1 MADRMNVGQ
10 LTVSLKTLAQ
20 RFAFGLLV
28 LAAFA
33 VMVIGK
39 ADTIIIERVRSAVV
53 DIAAPVLNVV
63 SRPVQT
69 VNEAVAEVEDVIH
82 MREELAR
89 LREENARLMSWQS
102 VAQRLEAENKALRS
116 FFAFS
121 SGPQA
126 TFITARV
133 VGDAGSAFVR
143 SMLLNAG
150 ARDGV
155 KNGQAVMTADGL
167 AGRITEVGETSARV
181 LLITDINS
189 RIPVLV
195 ERTRDRAVLAGDNSR
210 QPRLTLMPPGMS
222 VEAGDRI
229 VTSGHGGT
237 YPAGL
242 PVGVVASV
250 GEKAVRV
257 EPLVDWNRL
266 EFVRVV
272 DFGIAGILPPQPP
285 IAPPPRR
292 GAAPAVAAPLP

>member
-10 LTVSLKTLAQ
+10 LAVSLKGLAQ
-20 RFAFGLLV
+20 RFAFGMLV
-28 LAAFA
+28 VAAFA

-53 DIAAPVLNVV
+53 DITAPILNAV
-63 SRPVQT
+63 SRPVQSI
-69 VNEAVAEVEDVIH
+69 NDAMAEVEDVLA
-82 MREELAR
+82 MRDELAR

-126 TFITARV
+126 TFITARI

-150 ARDGV
+150 AHDGV

-210 QPRLTLMPPGMS
+210 QPRLTLMPPGIS

-250 GEKAVRV
+250 GQKAVRI
-257 EPLVDWNRL
+257 EPLVDWTRL

-285 IAPPPRR
+285 IVPPPRR
-292 GAAPAVAAPLP
+292 GAVVLPAP

>member
-1 MADRMNVGQ
+1 MASRISIGQ
-10 LTVSLKTLAQ
+10 VAATLRAGVQ
-20 RFAFGLLV
+20 RFAFALLV
-28 LAAFA
+28 VGAFG

-39 ADTIIIERVRSAVV
+39 ADTVIVERIRSAVGDV
-53 DIAAPVLNVV
+53 VTPVLDVL

-69 VNEAVAEVEDVIH
+69 VNDLMADAQDLVTMRAEL
-82 MREELAR
+82 RR
-89 LREENARLMSWQS
+89 LREENARLLSWQN

-116 FFAFS
+116 FLNYQT
-121 SGPQA
+121 GPQA

-155 KNGQAVMTADGL
+155 RNGQAVMTADGL
-167 AGRITEVGETSARV
+167 AGRITEVGDSSARV

-195 ERTRDRAVLAGDNSR
+195 ERTRDHAMLSGDNSR
-210 QPRLTLMPPGMS
+210 QPQLNFLPPGAQ
-222 VEAGDRI
+222 VQVGDRI

-250 GEKAVRV
+250 SDRGVIRI
-257 EPLVDWNRL
+257 EPLVDWSRM

-272 DFGIAGILPPQPP
+272 DFGISGVLPPLPP
-285 IAPPPRR
+285 IAPPRR
-292 GAAPAVAAPLP
+292 QAQP

>member
-1 MADRMNVGQ
+1 MNVGQ
-10 LTVSLKTLAQ
+10 LAVSLKGLAQ
-20 RFAFGLLV
+20 RFAFGMLV

-39 ADTIIIERVRSAVV
+39 ADTIIIERVRSAVI
-53 DIAAPVLNVV
+53 DITAPILNVV
-63 SRPVQT
+63 SRPVQSI
-69 VNEAVAEVEDVIH
+69 NDAMAEVEDVLA

-210 QPRLTLMPPGMS
+210 QPRLTLMQPGMS

-250 GEKAVRV
+250 SEKSIRI

-285 IAPPPRR
+285 IVPPPRR
-292 GAAPAVAAPLP
+292 GATLPPQP

>member
-1 MADRMNVGQ
+1 MNVGQ
-10 LTVSLKTLAQ
+10 LAVSLKGLAQ
-20 RFAFGLLV
+20 RFAFGMLIV
-28 LAAFA
+28 AAFA

-53 DIAAPVLNVV
+53 DITAPILNVV
-63 SRPVQT
+63 SRPVQS
-69 VNEAVAEVEDVIH
+69 VNDAMAEVEDVLA

-210 QPRLTLMPPGMS
+210 QPRLTLMPPGIS

-250 GEKAVRV
+250 GEKAVRI
-257 EPLVDWNRL
+257 EPLVDWHRL

-285 IAPPPRR
+285 IVPPPRR
-292 GAAPAVAAPLP
+292 GAVVLPPP

>member
-1 MADRMNVGQ
+1 MADRIKVGQ
-10 LTVSLKTLAQ
+10 LTASLRGLAQ
-20 RFAFGLLV
+20 RFAFGMLV
-28 LAAFA
+28 LTAFA

-39 ADTIIIERVRSAVV
+39 ADTIIIERVRAAVV
-53 DIAAPVLNVV
+53 DVATPVLNVIA
-63 SRPVQT
+63 RPVQT
-69 VNEAVAEVEDVIH
+69 VNDALAEVHDMIEL
-82 MREELAR
+82 RGELAR

-116 FFAFS
+116 FFAFR

-150 ARDGV
+150 GRDGV
-155 KNGQAVMTADGL
+155 ENGQAVMTSDGL
-167 AGRITEVGETSARV
+167 AGRITEVGEASARV

-189 RIPVLV
+189 RIPILV

-250 GEKAVRV
+250 SEKSVRV
-257 EPLVDWNRL
+257 EPLVDWTRL

-272 DFGIAGILPPQPP
+272 DFGIEGILPS
-285 IAPPPRR
+285 APPPPTRR
-292 GAAPAVAAPLP
+292 PPLP

>member
-1 MADRMNVGQ
+1 MADRIKVGQ
-10 LTVSLKTLAQ
+10 LTASLRGLAQ
-20 RFAFGLLV
+20 RFAFGMLV
-28 LAAFA
+28 LTAFA

-39 ADTIIIERVRSAVV
+39 ADTIIIERVRAAVV
-53 DIAAPVLNVV
+53 DVATPVLNVIA
-63 SRPVQT
+63 RPVQT
-69 VNEAVAEVEDVIH
+69 VNDALAEVHDMIEL
-82 MREELAR
+82 RGELAR

-116 FFAFS
+116 FFAFR

-150 ARDGV
+150 GRDGV
-155 KNGQAVMTADGL
+155 ENGQAVMTSDGL
-167 AGRITEVGETSARV
+167 AGRITEVGEASARV

-189 RIPVLV
+189 RIPILV

-250 GEKAVRV
+250 SEKSVRV
-257 EPLVDWNRL
+257 EPLVDWTRL

-272 DFGIAGILPPQPP
+272 DFGIEGILPS
-285 IAPPPRR
+285 APPPAPRR
-292 GAAPAVAAPLP
+292 PPLP

>member
-1 MADRMNVGQ
+1 MADRVKVGQ
-10 LTVSLKTLAQ
+10 LTASLRGLAQ

-39 ADTIIIERVRSAVV
+39 ADTVIVERVRTAVV
-53 DIAAPVLNVV
+53 DMATPVLNVV
-63 SRPVQT
+63 SRPVQS
-69 VNEAVAEVEDVIH
+69 VNDALAEAHDLLEL
-82 MREELAR
+82 REELAR

-116 FFAFS
+116 FFAFR

-150 ARDGV
+150 GRDGV
-155 KNGQAVMTADGL
+155 ENGQAVMTSDGL
-167 AGRITEVGETSARV
+167 AGRITEVGDSSARV

-222 VEAGDRI
+222 VEPGDRI

-250 GEKAVRV
+250 GEKSVRV
-257 EPLVDWNRL
+257 EPLVDWTRL

-272 DFGIAGILPPQPP
+272 DFGIEGILPATP
-285 IAPPPRR
+285 APPLARR
-292 GAAPAVAAPLP
+292 PPLP

>member
-1 MADRMNVGQ
+1 MNVGQ
-10 LTVSLKTLAQ
+10 LAVSLKGLAQ
-20 RFAFGLLV
+20 RFAFGMLIV
-28 LAAFA
+28 AAFA

-53 DIAAPVLNVV
+53 DITAPILNVV
-63 SRPVQT
+63 SRPVQS
-69 VNEAVAEVEDVIH
+69 VNDAMAEVEDVLE

-210 QPRLTLMPPGMS
+210 QPRLTLMPPGIS

-250 GEKAVRV
+250 GEKAVRI
-257 EPLVDWNRL
+257 EPLVDWHRL

-285 IAPPPRR
+285 IVPPPRR
-292 GAAPAVAAPLP
+292 GAVVLPPP

>member
-1 MADRMNVGQ
+1 VASRISIGQ
-10 LTVSLKTLAQ
+10 FASSLRTAVQ
-20 RFAFGLLV
+20 RFAFALLV
-28 LAAFA
+28 AGAFG

-39 ADTIIIERVRSAVV
+39 ADTVIVERIRAAVGDV
-53 DIAAPVLNVV
+53 ITPVLNVL

-69 VNEAVAEVEDVIH
+69 VNDLMADAQDLVT
-82 MREELAR
+82 MRSELAR
-89 LREENARLMSWQS
+89 LREENVRLLSWQN

-116 FFAFS
+116 FLNYQT
-121 SGPQA
+121 GPQA

-167 AGRITEVGETSARV
+167 AGRITEVGDSSARV

-195 ERTRDRAVLAGDNSR
+195 ERTRDRAMLAGDNSR
-210 QPRLTLMPPGMS
+210 QPQLSFLPPG
-222 VEAGDRI
+222 VQVQIGDRI

-242 PVGVVASV
+242 PVGVVATISDT
-250 GEKAVRV
+250 GMVRV
-257 EPLVDWNRL
+257 EPLVDWSRM

-272 DFGIAGILPPQPP
+272 DFGISGILPPMPP
-285 IAPPPRR
+285 IAPPRR
-292 GAAPAVAAPLP
+292 AAQP

>member
-1 MADRMNVGQ
+1 MASRISIGQ
-10 LTVSLKTLAQ
+10 FASSLRTAVQ
-20 RFAFGLLV
+20 RFAFALLV
-28 LAAFA
+28 AGAFG

-39 ADTIIIERVRSAVV
+39 ADTVIVERIRAAVGDV
-53 DIAAPVLNVV
+53 ITPVLNVL

-69 VNEAVAEVEDVIH
+69 VNDLMADAQDLVT
-82 MREELAR
+82 MRSELAR
-89 LREENARLMSWQS
+89 LREENVRLLSWQN

-116 FFAFS
+116 FLNYQT
-121 SGPQA
+121 GPQA

-167 AGRITEVGETSARV
+167 AGRITEVGDSSARV

-195 ERTRDRAVLAGDNSR
+195 ERTRDRAMLAGDNSR
-210 QPRLTLMPPGMS
+210 QPQLSFLPPG
-222 VEAGDRI
+222 VQVQIGDRI

-242 PVGVVASV
+242 PVGVVAAISDT
-250 GEKAVRV
+250 GLVRV
-257 EPLVDWNRL
+257 EPLVDWSRM

-272 DFGIAGILPPQPP
+272 DFGISGILPPMPP
-285 IAPPPRR
+285 IAPPRR
-292 GAAPAVAAPLP
+292 AAQP

>member
-1 MADRMNVGQ
+1 MNVGQ
-10 LTVSLKTLAQ
+10 LAVSLKGLAQ
-20 RFAFGLLV
+20 RFAFGMLV

-53 DIAAPVLNVV
+53 DITAPILNVV
-63 SRPVQT
+63 SRPVQSI
-69 VNEAVAEVEDVIH
+69 NDAMAEVENVLA

-210 QPRLTLMPPGMS
+210 QPRLTLMQPGMS

-250 GEKAVRV
+250 SEKSIRI

-285 IAPPPRR
+285 IVPPPRR
-292 GAAPAVAAPLP
+292 GATLPPQP

>member
-1 MADRMNVGQ
+1 VADRMNVGQ
-10 LTVSLKTLAQ
+10 LAVSLKGLAQ
-20 RFAFGLLV
+20 RFAFGMLV

-53 DIAAPVLNVV
+53 DITAPILNVV
-63 SRPVQT
+63 SRPVQSI
-69 VNEAVAEVEDVIH
+69 NDAMAEVEDVLA

-189 RIPVLV
+189 RIPILV

-250 GEKAVRV
+250 SEKSIRI

-285 IAPPPRR
+285 IVPPPRR
-292 GAAPAVAAPLP
+292 GAALPPPP

>member
-1 MADRMNVGQ
+1 MNVGQ
-10 LTVSLKTLAQ
+10 LAVSLKGLAQ
-20 RFAFGLLV
+20 RFAFGMLV
-28 LAAFA
+28 VAAFA

-53 DIAAPVLNVV
+53 DITAPILNVV
-63 SRPVQT
+63 SRPVQS
-69 VNEAVAEVEDVIH
+69 VNDVMAEVEDVLA

-210 QPRLTLMPPGMS
+210 QPRLTLMSPGMS

-250 GEKAVRV
+250 GEKAVRI
-257 EPLVDWNRL
+257 EPLVDWTRL

-285 IAPPPRR
+285 IVPPPRR
-292 GAAPAVAAPLP
+292 GAVVLPPP

>member
-1 MADRMNVGQ
+1 MASRISIGQ
-10 LTVSLKTLAQ
+10 VAATLRAGVQ
-20 RFAFGLLV
+20 RFAFVLLV
-28 LAAFA
+28 VGAFG

-39 ADTIIIERVRSAVV
+39 ADTVIVERIRSAVGDV
-53 DIAAPVLNVV
+53 VTPVLDVL

-69 VNEAVAEVEDVIH
+69 VNDLMADAQDLVTMRAEL
-82 MREELAR
+82 RR
-89 LREENARLMSWQS
+89 LREENARLLSWQN

-116 FFAFS
+116 FLNYQT
-121 SGPQA
+121 GPQA

-155 KNGQAVMTADGL
+155 RNGQAVMTADGL
-167 AGRITEVGETSARV
+167 AGRITEVGDSSARV

-195 ERTRDRAVLAGDNSR
+195 ERTRDHAMLSGDNSR
-210 QPRLTLMPPGMS
+210 QPQLNFLPPGAQ
-222 VEAGDRI
+222 VQIGDRI

-250 GEKAVRV
+250 SDRGVIRI
-257 EPLVDWNRL
+257 EPLVDWSRM

-272 DFGIAGILPPQPP
+272 DFGISGVLPPLPP
-285 IAPPPRR
+285 IAPPRR
-292 GAAPAVAAPLP
+292 QAQP

>member
-1 MADRMNVGQ
+1 
-10 LTVSLKTLAQ
+10 
-20 RFAFGLLV
+20 
-28 LAAFA
+28 
-33 VMVIGK
+33 MVIGK
-39 ADTIIIERVRSAVV
+39 ADTVIVERIRAAIGDVV
-53 DIAAPVLNVV
+53 TPALSVL

-69 VNEAVAEVEDVIH
+69 VNDLMADAQDLVTL
-82 MREELAR
+82 RSELTR
-89 LREENARLMSWQS
+89 LREENARLLSWQN

-116 FFAFS
+116 FLNYQT
-121 SGPQA
+121 GPQA

-150 ARDGV
+150 GRDGV

-167 AGRITEVGETSARV
+167 AGRITEVGDSSARV

-195 ERTRDRAVLAGDNSR
+195 ERTRDRAMLAGDNSR
-210 QPRLTLMPPGMS
+210 QPQLNFLPPGAT
-222 VEAGDRI
+222 VQIGDRI

-242 PVGVVASV
+242 PVGVVVSV
-250 GEKAVRV
+250 TDAGAVRV
-257 EPLVDWNRL
+257 EPLVDWSRM

-272 DFGIAGILPPQPP
+272 DFGISGILPPMPP
-285 IAPPPRR
+285 IAPPRR
-292 GAAPAVAAPLP
+292 ASQP

>member
-1 MADRMNVGQ
+1 MNVGQ
-10 LTVSLKTLAQ
+10 LAVSLKGLAQ

-28 LAAFA
+28 LTAFA

-39 ADTIIIERVRSAVV
+39 ADTVIIERVRSAVV
-53 DIAAPVLNVV
+53 DIAAPVLAAV
-63 SRPVQT
+63 SRPVQS
-69 VNEAVAEVEDVIH
+69 VNEAVAEIEDLIA
-82 MREELAR
+82 MREELTR
-89 LREENARLMSWQS
+89 LREENARLLSWQN

-150 ARDGV
+150 ARQGV
-155 KNGQAVMTADGL
+155 RNGQAVMTADGL

-181 LLITDINS
+181 LLISDINS

-195 ERTRDRAVLAGDNSR
+195 ERTRERAVLAGDNSR
-210 QPRLTLMPPGMS
+210 QPRLTLMPPGMT
-222 VEAGDRI
+222 VEAGDRV

-272 DFGIAGILPPQPP
+272 DFGIAGILPPQPNL
-285 IAPPPRR
+285 APPPRR
-292 GAAPAVAAPLP
+292 GSQAPLP

>member
-1 MADRMNVGQ
+1 MNVGQ
-10 LTVSLKTLAQ
+10 LAVSLKGLAQ
-20 RFAFGLLV
+20 RFAFGMLV

-53 DIAAPVLNVV
+53 DITAPILNVV
-63 SRPVQT
+63 SRPVQS
-69 VNEAVAEVEDVIH
+69 VNDAVAEVEDVLA
-82 MREELAR
+82 MRDELAR

-189 RIPVLV
+189 RIPILV

-222 VEAGDRI
+222 VEAGDRV

-250 GEKAVRV
+250 SEKSIRI

-285 IAPPPRR
+285 IVPPPRR
-292 GAAPAVAAPLP
+292 GAMLPPQP

>member
-1 MADRMNVGQ
+1 MNVGQ
-10 LTVSLKTLAQ
+10 LAVSLKGLAQ

-28 LAAFA
+28 LTAFA

-39 ADTIIIERVRSAVV
+39 ADTVIIERVRSAVV
-53 DIAAPVLNVV
+53 DIAAPVLAAV
-63 SRPVQT
+63 SRPVQS
-69 VNEAVAEVEDVIH
+69 VNEAVAEIEDLIA
-82 MREELAR
+82 MREELVR
-89 LREENARLMSWQS
+89 LREENARLLSWQN

-150 ARDGV
+150 ARQGV
-155 KNGQAVMTADGL
+155 RNGQAVMTADGL

-181 LLITDINS
+181 LLISDINS

-195 ERTRDRAVLAGDNSR
+195 ERTRERAVLAGDNSR
-210 QPRLTLMPPGMS
+210 QPRLTLMPPGMT
-222 VEAGDRI
+222 VEAGDRV

-272 DFGIAGILPPQPP
+272 DFGIAGILPPQPNL
-285 IAPPPRR
+285 APPPRR
-292 GAAPAVAAPLP
+292 GAQAPLP

>member
-1 MADRMNVGQ
+1 MNVGQ
-10 LTVSLKTLAQ
+10 LAVSLKGLAQ
-20 RFAFGLLV
+20 RFAFGMLV

-53 DIAAPVLNVV
+53 DITAPILNVV
-63 SRPVQT
+63 SRPVQSI
-69 VNEAVAEVEDVIH
+69 NDAMAEVEDVLA

-189 RIPVLV
+189 RIPILV

-250 GEKAVRV
+250 SEKSIRI

-285 IAPPPRR
+285 IVPPPRR
-292 GAAPAVAAPLP
+292 GAALPPPP

>member
-1 MADRMNVGQ
+1 MNVGQ
-10 LTVSLKTLAQ
+10 MAVSLKGLAQ
-20 RFAFGLLV
+20 RFAFALLV

-63 SRPVQT
+63 SRPVQS
-69 VNEAVAEVEDVIH
+69 VNEAVAEVEDLIA

-150 ARDGV
+150 AREGV
-155 KNGQAVMTADGL
+155 RNGQAVMTADGL

-181 LLITDINS
+181 LLISDINS
-189 RIPVLV
+189 RILVLV
-195 ERTRDRAVLAGDNSR
+195 ERTRERAVLAGDNSR
-210 QPRLTLMPPGMS
+210 QPRLTLMPPGMT

-250 GEKAVRV
+250 GEKAVRI

-266 EFVRVV
+266 EYVRVV
-272 DFGIAGILPPQPP
+272 DFGIAGILPPMPP
-285 IAPPPRR
+285 IVPPPRR
-292 GAAPAVAAPLP
+292 GAALPPLP

>member
-1 MADRMNVGQ
+1 MNVGQ
-10 LTVSLKTLAQ
+10 MAVSLKGLAQ
-20 RFAFGLLV
+20 RFAFALLV

-63 SRPVQT
+63 SRPVQS
-69 VNEAVAEVEDVIH
+69 VNEAVAEVEDLIA

-102 VAQRLEAENKALRS
+102 VAPRLEAENKALRS

-150 ARDGV
+150 AREGV
-155 KNGQAVMTADGL
+155 RNGQAVMTADGL

-210 QPRLTLMPPGMS
+210 QPRLTLMPPGMT

-250 GEKAVRV
+250 GEKAVRI

-266 EFVRVV
+266 EYVRVV
-272 DFGIAGILPPQPP
+272 DFGIAGILPPMPP
-285 IAPPPRR
+285 IVPPPRR
-292 GAAPAVAAPLP
+292 GAALPPLP

>member
-1 MADRMNVGQ
+1 MKVGQ
-10 LTVSLKTLAQ
+10 LAVSLKGLAQ

-28 LAAFA
+28 LTAFA

-39 ADTIIIERVRSAVV
+39 ADTVIIERVRSAVV
-53 DIAAPVLNVV
+53 DIAAPVLAVV

-69 VNEAVAEVEDVIH
+69 VNDAVAEVEDLIA
-82 MREELAR
+82 MREELTR
-89 LREENARLMSWQS
+89 LREENARLLSWQN

-150 ARDGV
+150 ARQGV
-155 KNGQAVMTADGL
+155 RNGQAVMTADGL

-181 LLITDINS
+181 LLINDINS

-195 ERTRDRAVLAGDNSR
+195 ERTRERAVLAGDNSR
-210 QPRLTLMPPGMS
+210 QARLTLMPPGMT
-222 VEAGDRI
+222 VEAGDRV

-250 GEKAVRV
+250 SEKAVRI

-272 DFGIAGILPPQPP
+272 DFGIAGILPPQPSLVP
-285 IAPPPRR
+285 LPRR
-292 GAAPAVAAPLP
+292 GAQAPLP

>member
-1 MADRMNVGQ
+1 MKVGQ
-10 LTVSLKTLAQ
+10 LAVSVRALVQ

-28 LAAFA
+28 LTAFA

-53 DIAAPVLNVV
+53 DMAAPVLNVV
-63 SRPVQT
+63 SRPVQS
-69 VNEAVAEVEDVIH
+69 VNEAVAEVEDLIH
-82 MREELAR
+82 MRDELAR
-89 LREENARLMSWQS
+89 LREENARLMSWQN

-181 LLITDINS
+181 LLITDLNS

-250 GEKAVRV
+250 SEKAVRI

-285 IAPPPRR
+285 IAPPRR
-292 GAAPAVAAPLP
+292 GAQPAPLP

>member
-1 MADRMNVGQ
+1 MASRISIGHVAA
-10 LTVSLKTLAQ
+10 TLRAGVQ
-20 RFAFGLLV
+20 RFAFVLLV
-28 LAAFA
+28 VGAFG

-39 ADTIIIERVRSAVV
+39 ADTVIVERIRSTVGDVV
-53 DIAAPVLNVV
+53 TPVLDVL

-69 VNEAVAEVEDVIH
+69 VNDLMADAQDMVTMRAE
-82 MREELAR
+82 LKR
-89 LREENARLMSWQS
+89 LREENARLLSWQN

-116 FFAFS
+116 FLNYQT
-121 SGPQA
+121 GPQA

-155 KNGQAVMTADGL
+155 RNGQAVMTADGL
-167 AGRITEVGETSARV
+167 AGRITEVGDTSARV

-189 RIPVLV
+189 RIPVMV
-195 ERTRDRAVLAGDNSR
+195 ERTRDHAMLSGDNSR
-210 QPRLTLMPPGMS
+210 QPQLNFLPPG
-222 VEAGDRI
+222 VQIQVGDRI

-242 PVGVVASV
+242 PVGVVASIGDSGV
-250 GEKAVRV
+250 IRV
-257 EPLVDWNRL
+257 EPLVDWSRM

-272 DFGIAGILPPQPP
+272 DFGISGVLPPMPP
-285 IAPPPRR
+285 IAPPRR
-292 GAAPAVAAPLP
+292 SAQP

>member
-1 MADRMNVGQ
+1 
-10 LTVSLKTLAQ
+10 
-20 RFAFGLLV
+20 
-28 LAAFA
+28 
-33 VMVIGK
+33 
-39 ADTIIIERVRSAVV
+39 
-53 DIAAPVLNVV
+53 
-63 SRPVQT
+63 
-69 VNEAVAEVEDVIH
+69 
-82 MREELAR
+82 MREELTR
-89 LREENARLMSWQS
+89 LREENARLMSWQN

-126 TFITARV
+126 TFITSRV

-150 ARDGV
+150 ARDGI

-181 LLITDINS
+181 LLISDINS

-222 VEAGDRI
+222 VEAGDRV

-250 GEKAVRV
+250 SEKSVRI

-272 DFGIAGILPPQPP
+272 DFGIAGILPPQPNL
-285 IAPPPRR
+285 APPPRR
-292 GAAPAVAAPLP
+292 GAQAPLP

>member
-1 MADRMNVGQ
+1 MNVGQ
-10 LTVSLKTLAQ
+10 MAVSLKGLAQ

-28 LAAFA
+28 LTAFA

-39 ADTIIIERVRSAVV
+39 ADTIIVERVRSAVV
-53 DIAAPVLNVV
+53 DIAAPVLAVV
-63 SRPVQT
+63 SRPVQS
-69 VNEAVAEVEDVIH
+69 VNEAVAEVEDLIS
-82 MREELAR
+82 MREELTR
-89 LREENARLMSWQS
+89 LREENARLMSWQN

-150 ARDGV
+150 ARDGI
-155 KNGQAVMTADGL
+155 KNGQAVMTSDGL

-181 LLITDINS
+181 LLISDINS

-222 VEAGDRI
+222 VEAGDRV

-250 GEKAVRV
+250 SEKSVRI

-272 DFGIAGILPPQPP
+272 DFGIAGILPPQPALVP
-285 IAPPPRR
+285 SPRR
-292 GAAPAVAAPLP
+292 GAPAPLP

>member
-1 MADRMNVGQ
+1 
-10 LTVSLKTLAQ
+10 
-20 RFAFGLLV
+20 
-28 LAAFA
+28 
-33 VMVIGK
+33 
-39 ADTIIIERVRSAVV
+39 
-53 DIAAPVLNVV
+53 
-63 SRPVQT
+63 
-69 VNEAVAEVEDVIH
+69 
-82 MREELAR
+82 
-89 LREENARLMSWQS
+89 MSWQS

-116 FFAFS
+116 FFAFR

-150 ARDGV
+150 GRDGV
-155 KNGQAVMTADGL
+155 ENGQAVMTSDGL

-250 GEKAVRV
+250 SEKSVRV
-257 EPLVDWNRL
+257 EPLVDWTRL

-272 DFGIAGILPPQPP
+272 DFGIEGILPS
-285 IAPPPRR
+285 APSPAPRR
-292 GAAPAVAAPLP
+292 PPLP

>member
-1 MADRMNVGQ
+1 MASRLSIGQ
-10 LTVSLKTLAQ
+10 MASSLRSAAQ

-28 LAAFA
+28 AGAFG

-39 ADTIIIERVRSAVV
+39 ADTVIVERIRAAVGDV
-53 DIAAPVLNVV
+53 VTPVLNVL

-69 VNEAVAEVEDVIH
+69 VNGLMAEAQDVVTL
-82 MREELAR
+82 RSELTR
-89 LREENARLMSWQS
+89 LREENARLLSWQN

-116 FFAFS
+116 FLNYQT
-121 SGPQA
+121 GPQA

-167 AGRITEVGETSARV
+167 AGRITEVGDSSARV

-189 RIPVLV
+189 HIPVLV
-195 ERTRDRAVLAGDNSR
+195 ERTRDRAMLSGDNSR
-210 QPRLTLMPPGMS
+210 QPLLAFLPPG
-222 VEAGDRI
+222 VVLQVGDRI

-242 PVGVVASV
+242 PVGVVAGISDTGV
-250 GEKAVRV
+250 VRI
-257 EPLVDWNRL
+257 EPLVDWSRM

-272 DFGIAGILPPQPP
+272 DFGISGVLPPMPP
-285 IAPPPRR
+285 IAPPRR
-292 GAAPAVAAPLP
+292 GAQQ